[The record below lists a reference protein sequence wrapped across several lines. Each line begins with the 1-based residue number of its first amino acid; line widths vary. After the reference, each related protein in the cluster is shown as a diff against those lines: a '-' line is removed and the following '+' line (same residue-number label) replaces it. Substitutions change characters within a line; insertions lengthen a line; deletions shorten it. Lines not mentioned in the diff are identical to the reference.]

1 MPRPRSTA
9 SVRKQLA
16 EALSDELTVQ
26 DFRDLLKAAKG
37 AETSAAAQCPECGAT
52 MRVKVPD
59 FKRQF
64 EVFTAALDQA
74 EGKAQQAVPEATTVI
89 IERPPR

>member
-1 MPRPRSTA
+1 VARPRSTA

-16 EALSDELTVQ
+16 EALSDELNVQ

-37 AETSAAAQCPECGAT
+37 AETSTAAECPECGHT

-59 FKRQF
+59 FKKQF

-74 EGKAQQAVPEATTVI
+74 EGKAQLAVPEATQVI
-89 IERPPR
+89 IERPAR